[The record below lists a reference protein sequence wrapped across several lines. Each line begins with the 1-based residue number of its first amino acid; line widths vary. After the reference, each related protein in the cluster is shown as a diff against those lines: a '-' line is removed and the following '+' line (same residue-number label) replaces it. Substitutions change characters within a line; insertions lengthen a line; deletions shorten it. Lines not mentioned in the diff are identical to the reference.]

1 MNDTGFHLAAHE
13 GWLKRYYFIRAA
25 FSITWIIAVLA
36 IAPSS
41 AAASAV
47 LLVAYPAWDA
57 VANLIDSRR
66 SGGLAANRTQSM
78 NVVVSIAVALALAV
92 TWPDMHGAL
101 GVFGA
106 WAILSGLLQLG
117 TAVRRWKSHGAQWAM
132 TVSGAQSAL
141 AGAFFIY
148 QAQLSAVPSIVSLAG
163 YAGFGAFYFLA
174 SALSLSAAG
183 WRRKRS

>member
-1 MNDTGFHLAAHE
+1 MTHTALPHAAND
-13 GWLKRYYFIRAA
+13 GWLKRYYFLRAA
-25 FSITWIIAVLA
+25 FSITWILAVLA

-57 VANLIDSRR
+57 IANFIDSRR
-66 SGGLAANRTQSM
+66 SGGMAVNRTQSL
-78 NVVVSIAVALALAV
+78 NVLVSIAVAVALAAA
-92 TWPDMHGAL
+92 WPDMHGVL
-101 GVFGA
+101 RVFGA

-117 TAVRRWKSHGAQWAM
+117 TALRRWKNYGAQWAM
-132 TVSGAQSAL
+132 ALSGAQSAL

-148 QAQLSAVPSIVSLAG
+148 QAQMPAVPSVASLVG

-174 SALSLSAAG
+174 SALSLSAIG
-183 WRRKRS
+183 WRRKSS